1 MPDAMQAQQI
11 VPPESLPR
19 LTPDEYLEMERGSET
34 RHELVDGYLYAMT
47 GTSDAATSARP
58 TNLCRHSRNTC

>member
-1 MPDAMQAQQI
+1 MHAQHI

-19 LTPDEYLEMERGSET
+19 LTPDAYLELERESET

-47 GTSDAATSARP
+47 GATESYGQDWCMTLGP
-58 TNLCRHSRNTC
+58 EC